1 MTMYVDSSGSP
12 IVSIGSQV
20 GGQGEVGKEE
30 EYTTS
35 EIGSGVFSLGRGVDA
50 LTVDDSCLEP
60 VEEV

>member
-1 MTMYVDSSGSP
+1 MIMYVDSSGSR

-30 EYTTS
+30 EYTSS

-50 LTVDDSCLEP
+50 LTVDDRQLP
-60 VEEV
+60 

>member
-1 MTMYVDSSGSP
+1 MTMYVDSSGSR

-35 EIGSGVFSLGRGVDA
+35 DIGSGVFSLGRGVDA
-50 LTVDDSCLEP
+50 LTVDD
-60 VEEV
+60 